1 MRYYLAIFATI
12 CFYSTVEVVSVHIR
26 GVDPNFL
33 AFIRFLPPGLIF
45 LCLSARRFLRVTLI
59 DFLALAGLGVI
70 GVTGT
75 FWAYHHSLG
84 PLGLD
89 ASIGAVIFSVNPVFC
104 AVAGHFVLRES
115 LSWLRLAGVALGF
128 VGVFIV
134 SFGFKVPTLES
145 MEAPLLMFG
154 AQICF
159 AFYVTAGK
167 RYVARYGP
175 LFVNGVIFTVGS
187 LLFLPMI
194 GEWGPVSSAQT
205 AAWLAYLSVLATG
218 LAYYLYFY
226 GLNHVPIA
234 AGTSVFYLKP
244 VLASVLAMVVLNER
258 LEQNF
263 YIGLGVILVSLVL
276 VIFRVRR
283 QAR

>member
-1 MRYYLAIFATI
+1 MRYYLAIFGTI

-33 AFIRFLPPGLIF
+33 AFIRFLPPGVMF
-45 LCLSARRFLRVTLI
+45 LCLSARRFLKVTLI
-59 DFLALAGLGVI
+59 DFLALSALGAI
-70 GVTGT
+70 GVTAT

-89 ASIGAVIFSVNPVFC
+89 ASIGAVIFSINPVFC
-104 AVAGHFVLRES
+104 AVAAHFVLRES
-115 LSWLRLAGVALGF
+115 LSWLRLVGVALGF

-134 SFGFKVPTLES
+134 SFGFELPT
-145 MEAPLLMFG
+145 MRAAQAPLLMFG

-159 AFYVTAGK
+159 AFYVTAAK

-175 LFVNGVIFTVGS
+175 LFVNGVIFTVGA
-187 LLFLPMI
+187 LLFLPLI
-194 GEWGPVSSAQT
+194 GEWGPVESVAT
-205 AAWLAYLSVLATG
+205 AGWLAYLSLLATG

-234 AGTSVFYLKP
+234 AGTSIFYLKP
-244 VLASVLAMVVLNER
+244 VLASLLAMFVLNEA
-258 LEQNF
+258 LERHF
-263 YIGLGVILVSLVL
+263 YVGLGVILVSLIL
-276 VIFRVRR
+276 AIFRIRPARR
-283 QAR
+283 